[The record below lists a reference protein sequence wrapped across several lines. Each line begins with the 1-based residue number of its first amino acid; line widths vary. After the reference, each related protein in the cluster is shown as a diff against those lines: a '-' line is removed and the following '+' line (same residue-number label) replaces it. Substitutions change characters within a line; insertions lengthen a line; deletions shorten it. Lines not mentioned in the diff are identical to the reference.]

1 MSASTKLG
9 DELLWIPKL
18 DVSGS
23 NWVIFKNC
31 FTWALN
37 ARGILEHIN
46 GTTSEPKDPISAE
59 ERKKAKDR
67 LTMEQ
72 KKLETEWKK
81 DVKDWKQSKAVAKQ
95 QIASS
100 ILDSLFMK
108 VRAKG
113 SAYDIWTELRK
124 HFEKRSQM
132 VSIDLQQR
140 LQELRCA
147 KKGNIV
153 EHFAVLQTIQEDLA
167 SMGESLTENNY
178 YAIIMGSLPT
188 SYDSYISALNATSSV
203 PSMLKLGSQVSF
215 RNSWLNV
222 VRVQFSLLVLIL
234 KSNYFPRY

>member
-9 DELLWIPKL
+9 NEFLRIPKL

-23 NWVIFKNC
+23 NWVIFKDH
-31 FTWALN
+31 FTWALD

-81 DVKDWKQSKAVAKQ
+81 DVKDWKQGEAVAKQ

-100 ILDSLFMK
+100 IPDSLFMK
-108 VRAKG
+108 VWAKG
-113 SAYDIWTELRK
+113 SMYDIWTELGK

-132 VSIDLQQR
+132 VSIDLRQR
-140 LQELRCA
+140 LQELRCTE
-147 KKGNIV
+147 KGNIV
-153 EHFAVLQTIQEDLA
+153 EHFADLRTMWEDLA
-167 SMGESLTENNY
+167 SMGESLTEN
-178 YAIIMGSLPT
+178 
-188 SYDSYISALNATSSV
+188 ISKSRFFL
-203 PSMLKLGSQVSF
+203 VSF
-215 RNSWLNV
+215 GSVWPHLSCFQTVAN
-222 VRVQFSLLVLIL
+222 
-234 KSNYFPRY
+234 

>member
-9 DELLWIPKL
+9 DKFLQIPKL

-23 NWVIFKNC
+23 NWVTFKDR
-31 FTWALN
+31 FTWALD
-37 ARGILEHIN
+37 ARGILEHID

-59 ERKKAKDR
+59 EWKKAKDG

-72 KKLETEWKK
+72 KKLKTEWKK
-81 DVKDWKQSKAVAKQ
+81 DVKDWKQGKAVAKQ

-113 SAYDIWTELRK
+113 SAYDIWTELGK

-147 KKGNIV
+147 EKGNIV

-188 SYDSYISALNATSSV
+188 SYDSYISALNATSSI

-215 RNSWLNV
+215 RNS
-222 VRVQFSLLVLIL
+222 
-234 KSNYFPRY
+234 